1 MAEFNPLE
9 VIVECMK
16 KCKETTDRE
25 MIAHYLSETLGL
37 LQIDNPEH
45 DALQMMDSAIRS
57 EAEGDQEHAATLLQ
71 VWVELQQRNCAP

>member
-9 VIVECMK
+9 VIAECIK

-37 LQIDNPEH
+37 LQIDNPER
-45 DALQMMDSAIRS
+45 DAFQMMDSAIRS
-57 EAEGDQEHAATLLQ
+57 EAEGDQEHTATLLQ
-71 VWVELQQRNCAP
+71 VWVELQQRNSAP